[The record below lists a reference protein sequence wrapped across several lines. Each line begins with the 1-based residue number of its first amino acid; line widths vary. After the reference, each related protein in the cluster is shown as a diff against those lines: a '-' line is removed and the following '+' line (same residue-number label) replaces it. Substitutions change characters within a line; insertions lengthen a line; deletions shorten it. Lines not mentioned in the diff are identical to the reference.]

1 MKKIVI
7 ALIMGAAVMLTFGCK
22 KDQKDNIRPVTTTQI
37 MLNALKKDY
46 RTVIKSYP
54 DALDRLVEARCTL
67 DHRITE
73 VSSVKDL
80 NVVNMSE
87 VYYIGYFSDEHCSHI
102 VYMDRD
108 FEENTTSMTYDEPQS
123 PWLGD
128 YRIPLASL
136 DSMITLEQ
144 AIRCVM
150 ASDYATPN
158 TRYVNLRYPVY
169 SFDKGHAMY
178 VFGGYSADGKH
189 LWVDAYTGE
198 VYSVD
203 DDQDNDDY

>member
-1 MKKIVI
+1 
-7 ALIMGAAVMLTFGCK
+7 
-22 KDQKDNIRPVTTTQI
+22 
-37 MLNALKKDY
+37 
-46 RTVIKSYP
+46 
-54 DALDRLVEARCTL
+54 
-67 DHRITE
+67 
-73 VSSVKDL
+73 
-80 NVVNMSE
+80 MSE
-87 VYYIGYFSDEHCSHI
+87 VYYIGYFSDEHCSKI
-102 VYMDRD
+102 VYVDRN
-108 FEENTTSMTYDEPQS
+108 FEDGTTQMNYVEPQS

-128 YRIPLASL
+128 HNIPMATL

-158 TRYVNLRYPVY
+158 TCYVNLRYPVY

-203 DDQDNDDY
+203 DDQDDDY

>member
-7 ALIMGAAVMLTFGCK
+7 ALIMGAAVMLTVGCK

-46 RTVIKSYP
+46 QTVIKSYP

-80 NVVNMSE
+80 NVVSMSE
-87 VYYIGYFSDEHCSHI
+87 IYYIGYFSTEHRSHI

-108 FEENTTSMTYDEPQS
+108 FEGNTTSMTYDEPQS

>member
-7 ALIMGAAVMLTFGCK
+7 ALIMGAAVMLTVGCK

-80 NVVNMSE
+80 NVVSMSE
-87 VYYIGYFSDEHCSHI
+87 VYYIGYFSDEHSSHI

-108 FEENTTSMTYDEPQS
+108 FEGNTTSMTYDEPQS

-128 YRIPLASL
+128 YRIPLTSL

>member
-7 ALIMGAAVMLTFGCK
+7 ALIMGAAVMLTVGCK

-80 NVVNMSE
+80 NVVSMSE
-87 VYYIGYFSDEHCSHI
+87 VYYIGYFSDEHSSHI

-108 FEENTTSMTYDEPQS
+108 FEGNTTSMTYDEPQS

>member
-1 MKKIVI
+1 MKKNVIV
-7 ALIMGAAVMLTFGCK
+7 LLMCAAVLLTVGCK
-22 KDQKDNIRPVTTTQI
+22 KDNIRPVTSTHI
-37 MLNALKKDY
+37 MLDALKVDY
-46 RTVIKSYP
+46 KKVISSYP
-54 DALDRLVEARCTL
+54 STLDKLVEARCTL
-67 DHRITE
+67 DHKITE

-80 NVVNMSE
+80 NVVNMS
-87 VYYIGYFSDEHCSHI
+87 GYFSDEHCSKI
-102 VYMDRD
+102 VYVDRN
-108 FEENTTSMTYDEPQS
+108 FEDGTTQMNYVEPQS

-128 YRIPLASL
+128 HSIPMATL

-158 TRYVNLRYPVY
+158 TCYVNLRYPVY

-203 DDQDNDDY
+203 DDQDDDY

>member
-1 MKKIVI
+1 MKKNVIV
-7 ALIMGAAVMLTFGCK
+7 LLMCAAVLLTVGCK
-22 KDQKDNIRPVTTTQI
+22 KDNIRPVTSTHI
-37 MLNALKKDY
+37 MLDALKVDY
-46 RTVIKSYP
+46 KKVISSYP
-54 DALDRLVEARCTL
+54 STLDKLVEARCTL
-67 DHRITE
+67 DHKITE

-87 VYYIGYFSDEHCSHI
+87 VYYIGYFSDEHCSKI
-102 VYMDRD
+102 VYMDRN
-108 FEENTTSMTYDEPQS
+108 FEDGTTQMNYVEPQS

-128 YRIPLASL
+128 HSIPMASL

-158 TRYVNLRYPVY
+158 TCYVNLRYPVY

-203 DDQDNDDY
+203 DDQDDDY

>member
-7 ALIMGAAVMLTFGCK
+7 ALIMGAAVMLTVGCK

-46 RTVIKSYP
+46 QTVIKSYP

-80 NVVNMSE
+80 NVVSMSE
-87 VYYIGYFSDEHCSHI
+87 IYYIGYFSTEHRSHI

>member
-7 ALIMGAAVMLTFGCK
+7 ALIMGAAVMLTVGCK

-80 NVVNMSE
+80 NVVSMSE
-87 VYYIGYFSDEHCSHI
+87 IYYIGYFSTEHRSHI

-108 FEENTTSMTYDEPQS
+108 FEGNTTSMTYDEPQS

-178 VFGGYSADGKH
+178 VFGGYSVDGKH

>member
-7 ALIMGAAVMLTFGCK
+7 ALIMGAAVMLTVGCK

-46 RTVIKSYP
+46 QTVIKSYP
-54 DALDRLVEARCTL
+54 DALDKLVEARCTL

-80 NVVNMSE
+80 NVVSMSE
-87 VYYIGYFSDEHCSHI
+87 VYYIGYFSDEHSSHI

-108 FEENTTSMTYDEPQS
+108 FEAGTTQMTYDQPRS

-128 YRIPLASL
+128 YYIPVASL

>member
-7 ALIMGAAVMLTFGCK
+7 ALIMGAAVMLTVGCK

-46 RTVIKSYP
+46 QTVIKSYP

-80 NVVNMSE
+80 NVVSMSE
-87 VYYIGYFSDEHCSHI
+87 VYYIGYFSDEHSSHI

-108 FEENTTSMTYDEPQS
+108 FEGNTTSMTYDEPQS